1 CRPRGSPRRHA
12 AMLLPVGRYPPT
24 SRHGIGRRTGLPGS
38 PTRGPANSITSAGQP
53 MMPVIADQP
62 IITAI
67 KPAARPAPHFCDVRC
82 ST

>member
-1 CRPRGSPRRHA
+1 
-12 AMLLPVGRYPPT
+12 MLLPVGRYPPT